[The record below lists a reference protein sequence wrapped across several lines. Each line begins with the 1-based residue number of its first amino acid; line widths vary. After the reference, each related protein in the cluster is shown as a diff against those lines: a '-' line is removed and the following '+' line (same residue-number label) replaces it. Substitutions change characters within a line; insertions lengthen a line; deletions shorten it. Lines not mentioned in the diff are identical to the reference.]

1 METDISAYTVGN
13 KLERSR
19 YYMGGLWT
27 FLATG
32 KDTNGQFALI
42 ECNQRRGIEPP
53 RHVHSKEDEVN
64 YLLEGEMEFVV
75 GETEHTLRAGDFI
88 FLPKHIPHHFRI
100 QSDTVKYLLQ
110 ITPAGLEEMF
120 LELSRPAERLE
131 LPPRPTGPPSPEIV
145 AKIKRLQQQYGIIGM
160 DLRELKTS

>member
-1 METDISAYTVGN
+1 MEANLSAYSVTH
-13 KLERSR
+13 KQERSR

-42 ECNQRRGIEPP
+42 ECYQRKGIELP
-53 RHVHSKEDEVN
+53 RHMHSKEDEVN
-64 YLLEGEMEFVV
+64 YLLEGEMQFVV
-75 GETEHTLRAGDFI
+75 GETEHSLRADDFI
-88 FLPKHIPHHFRI
+88 FLPKNVPHHFKI

-120 LELSRPAERLE
+120 LELSRPADRLE
-131 LPPRPTGPPSPEIV
+131 LPPRPPHSPSPEVIGR
-145 AKIKRLQQQYGIIGM
+145 IKQLQQQYGIIGM
-160 DLRELKTS
+160 DVQKLRTS